1 VLEKE
6 EEGEGEGTVEG
17 EGDELF
23 SLLLQADR
31 ARHSRKERTKEMTCF
46 VFFICILLSY
56 HNRITDIG

>member
-1 VLEKE
+1 M
-6 EEGEGEGTVEG
+6 GEVEG